1 MPQKQRLSPPD
12 PKEVVKGGSGE
23 QEGSEEAED
32 LVGKHI
38 DQGTSNPPNR
48 KTLLFFL
55 WTF

>member
-12 PKEVVKGGSGE
+12 PKEVVKDGSGE

-38 DQGTSNPPNR
+38 DQGTRNPPNR
-48 KTLLFFL
+48 KALLFFL
-55 WTF
+55 